1 MDDLNEDIGTLK
13 EMLESLQTEASGAQT
28 VVANFTREL
37 GSLRGEMTYTDKE
50 VKSLSRSFGSGLR
63 SAFDGLVFDGMKLS
77 DALESISKS
86 MVNSAYSAAIKPVQN
101 AVGGALASG
110 LNSIGS
116 NLSLFADGGAFTQ
129 GRASSIASGI
139 ASQPTSFPMRG
150 GMGMLGEAGPEAIM
164 PLSRGPDGK
173 LGVRT
178 EGGSAKP
185 VTVVM
190 NISTPDA
197 QSFRRSQ
204 SQVAAEMSRAL
215 GRGQRNR

>member
-28 VVANFTREL
+28 VVSNFTREL

-110 LNSIGS
+110 LN
-116 NLSLFADGGAFTQ
+116 
-129 GRASSIASGI
+129 
-139 ASQPTSFPMRG
+139 
-150 GMGMLGEAGPEAIM
+150 
-164 PLSRGPDGK
+164 
-173 LGVRT
+173 
-178 EGGSAKP
+178 
-185 VTVVM
+185 
-190 NISTPDA
+190 
-197 QSFRRSQ
+197 
-204 SQVAAEMSRAL
+204 
-215 GRGQRNR
+215 